1 MQAWR
6 PFKTWEAEST
16 APWIISIVPGLAQV
30 DTWIFWETPLSLTAP
45 VSGRPPQLLLNA
57 QVLLVPHSP
66 LCSKTA
72 NWQLR
77 TIYFHSTPHSR
88 SPESGGELREKN
100 PELSFHT
107 EHCGRKGAFPVQAGL
122 DEERSSWLRSLEQ
135 GRRENS
141 HVPTSYLEAHG
152 VLLGTLCK
160 YVWISTKIPP
170 RGWWGGHS
178 NPLLPPGLS

>member
-6 PFKTWEAEST
+6 PFKTWEAEGT

-77 TIYFHSTPHSR
+77 TIYFHSTSHSR
-88 SPESGGELREKN
+88 SWVWERTQRKKSRALFPHWTLWKKRSFPCPGRSGWGKEFLAQKSRTRKKRN
-100 PELSFHT
+100 LSCTHF
-107 EHCGRKGAFPVQAGL
+107 L
-122 DEERSSWLRSLEQ
+122 SRS
-135 GRRENS
+135 
-141 HVPTSYLEAHG
+141 
-152 VLLGTLCK
+152 TLSPARH
-160 YVWISTKIPP
+160 IM
-170 RGWWGGHS
+170 
-178 NPLLPPGLS
+178 